1 MRAAAE
7 NGKPSD
13 AILRDAAHH
22 TGVMTSGISCD
33 WRAPFPEANPFPGP
47 ASTLEVSTRPPI
59 ISENP
64 NMNTQKRSVIAS
76 FCLAVALLFPVALFA
91 QGATKKI
98 SVGLVLINLQAKFFN
113 DINAGAQDAAKKAGV
128 TLQVIDGN
136 NDPSAQVNAVET
148 LTQQKV
154 DGIIMVAI
162 DVKGILPALQD
173 AAKNGVKVVAVD
185 AKVEDPSVKAFI
197 GVDNAK
203 AGADFGD
210 FVGKY
215 ITENLGGKA
224 KIGIIGALNSFIQ
237 NQRKDSFI
245 EAVKKV
251 PGVSIGNTV
260 DGQNVQ
266 ERALSASENLVTSSP
281 DINVIYATGEPA
293 LIGAIAALEAQG
305 ATKQVKLFG
314 WDLSKQAVKAMDDG
328 FLIGLVQQNPYQEG
342 VEALNALV
350 ELSQGKEV
358 PPFIDVPV
366 EFVTTKNLDKY
377 KPAFK

>member
-1 MRAAAE
+1 
-7 NGKPSD
+7 
-13 AILRDAAHH
+13 
-22 TGVMTSGISCD
+22 
-33 WRAPFPEANPFPGP
+33 
-47 ASTLEVSTRPPI
+47 
-59 ISENP
+59 
-64 NMNTQKRSVIAS
+64 MNTKKVLVIAS
-76 FCLAVALLFPVALFA
+76 LCLAVAMHPLFA
-91 QGATKKI
+91 QGTKKKM

-113 DINAGAQDAAKKAGV
+113 DINAGAVDAAKKAEV
-128 TLQVIDGN
+128 NLQVIDGN
-136 NDPSAQVNAVET
+136 NDPAAQVNAVET

-173 AAKNGVKVVAVD
+173 AAKSGVKVVAVD

-215 ITENLGGKA
+215 ISEKLGGKA

-237 NQRKDSFI
+237 NQRKDNFI
-245 EAVKKV
+245 EAVKKTA
-251 PGVSIGNTV
+251 GVTIGNTV

-266 ERALSASENLVTSSP
+266 ERALAASENLVTSSP

-293 LIGAIAALEAQG
+293 LIGSIAALESQG
-305 ATKQVKLFG
+305 ATKRIKLFG

-328 FLIGLVQQNPYQEG
+328 FLIGVVQQNPYQEG
-342 VEALNALV
+342 VEAIDALV
-350 ELSQGKEV
+350 KLSQGKEV
-358 PPFIDVPV
+358 SSFINVPV
-366 EFVTTKNLDKY
+366 EFVTTENLEKY
-377 KPAFK
+377 RPAFK

>member
-1 MRAAAE
+1 
-7 NGKPSD
+7 
-13 AILRDAAHH
+13 
-22 TGVMTSGISCD
+22 
-33 WRAPFPEANPFPGP
+33 
-47 ASTLEVSTRPPI
+47 
-59 ISENP
+59 
-64 NMNTQKRSVIAS
+64 MNTKKFLAAMLVPVAVAS
-76 FCLAVALLFPVALFA
+76 FSPTGLFA
-91 QGATKKI
+91 QSTQKQLK
-98 SVGLVLINLQAKFFN
+98 VGLVLINLQAKFFN
-113 DINAGAQDAAKKAGV
+113 DIKVGADEASKKKKAGV
-128 TLQVIDGN
+128 SLQVIDGN
-136 NDPSAQVNAVET
+136 NDPTAQVNAVET

-162 DVKGILPALQD
+162 DVKGIVPALQE

-185 AKVEDPSVKAFI
+185 AKVQDPSVKSFI

-251 PGVSIGNTV
+251 PGVTIGNTV

-266 ERALSASENLVTSSP
+266 ERALAASENLVTSSP

-293 LIGAIAALEAQG
+293 LIGAVAALDAQG
-305 ATKQVKLFG
+305 ATKRVKLFR

-328 FLIGLVQQNPYQEG
+328 FLIGVVQQNPYQEG
-342 VEALNALV
+342 VEAINALV
-350 ELSQGKEV
+350 KLSQGTEV
-358 PPFIDVPV
+358 SPFINVPV
-366 EFVTTKNLDKY
+366 EFVTTENIDKF

>member
-1 MRAAAE
+1 
-7 NGKPSD
+7 
-13 AILRDAAHH
+13 
-22 TGVMTSGISCD
+22 
-33 WRAPFPEANPFPGP
+33 
-47 ASTLEVSTRPPI
+47 
-59 ISENP
+59 
-64 NMNTQKRSVIAS
+64 MNTKKALVIAS
-76 FCLAVALLFPVALFA
+76 LCLAVAMHPLFA
-91 QGATKKI
+91 QGTKKKM

-113 DINAGAQDAAKKAGV
+113 DINAGAVDAAKKAEV
-128 TLQVIDGN
+128 NLQVIDGN
-136 NDPSAQVNAVET
+136 NDPAAQVNAVET

-173 AAKNGVKVVAVD
+173 AAKSGVKVVAVD

-215 ITENLGGKA
+215 ISEKLGGKA

-237 NQRKDSFI
+237 NQRKDNFI
-245 EAVKKV
+245 EAVKKTA
-251 PGVSIGNTV
+251 GVTIGNTV

-266 ERALSASENLVTSSP
+266 ERALAASENLVTSSP

-293 LIGAIAALEAQG
+293 LIGAIAALESQG
-305 ATKQVKLFG
+305 ATKRIKLFG

-328 FLIGLVQQNPYQEG
+328 FLIGVVQQNPYQEG
-342 VEALNALV
+342 VEAIDALV
-350 ELSQGKEV
+350 KLSQGKEV
-358 PPFIDVPV
+358 SSFINVPV
-366 EFVTTKNLDKY
+366 EFVTTENLEKY
-377 KPAFK
+377 RPAFK

>member
-1 MRAAAE
+1 MKTKMRSAMVGLCVLA
-7 NGKPSD
+7 
-13 AILRDAAHH
+13 
-22 TGVMTSGISCD
+22 
-33 WRAPFPEANPFPGP
+33 
-47 ASTLEVSTRPPI
+47 TLL
-59 ISENP
+59 
-64 NMNTQKRSVIAS
+64 
-76 FCLAVALLFPVALFA
+76 CPVALFA
-91 QGATKKI
+91 QGAQKKL

-113 DINAGAQDAAKKAGV
+113 DINAGAADAAQKAGV
-128 TLQVIDGN
+128 NLQVIDGN
-136 NDPSAQVNAVET
+136 NDPTAQVNAVET

-173 AAKNGVKVVAVD
+173 AAKSGVKVVAVD

-215 ITENLGGKA
+215 VSEKLGGKA

-237 NQRKDSFI
+237 NQRKDNFVT
-245 EAVKKV
+245 AVQKV
-251 PGVSIGNTV
+251 PGVTIGNTV

-266 ERALSASENLVTSSP
+266 ERALAASENLVTSSP

-293 LIGAIAALEAQG
+293 LIGAVAALEAQG
-305 ATKQVKLFG
+305 ATKRVKLFG

-328 FLIGLVQQNPYQEG
+328 FLVGVVQQNPYQEG
-342 VEALNALV
+342 VEAINALV
-350 ELSQGKEV
+350 KLSQGTEV
-358 PPFIDVPV
+358 SPFIDVPV
-366 EFVTTKNLDKY
+366 EFVTTKNLEKY
-377 KPAFK
+377 KPAFQ

>member
-1 MRAAAE
+1 M
-7 NGKPSD
+7 
-13 AILRDAAHH
+13 
-22 TGVMTSGISCD
+22 
-33 WRAPFPEANPFPGP
+33 NPKKV
-47 ASTLEVSTRPPI
+47 L
-59 ISENP
+59 
-64 NMNTQKRSVIAS
+64 VIAS
-76 FCLAVALLFPVALFA
+76 LCLAVAMHPLFA
-91 QGATKKI
+91 QGTKKKM

-113 DINAGAQDAAKKAGV
+113 DINAGAVDAAKKAEV
-128 TLQVIDGN
+128 NLQVIDGN
-136 NDPSAQVNAVET
+136 NDPAAQVNAVET

-173 AAKNGVKVVAVD
+173 AAKSGVKVVAVD

-215 ITENLGGKA
+215 ISEKLGGKA

-237 NQRKDSFI
+237 NQRKDNFI
-245 EAVKKV
+245 EAVKKTA
-251 PGVSIGNTV
+251 GVTIGNTV

-266 ERALSASENLVTSSP
+266 ERALAASENLVTSSP

-293 LIGAIAALEAQG
+293 LIGAIAALESQG
-305 ATKQVKLFG
+305 ATKRIKLFG

-328 FLIGLVQQNPYQEG
+328 FLIGVVQQNPYQEG
-342 VEALNALV
+342 VEAIDALV
-350 ELSQGKEV
+350 KLSQGKEL
-358 PPFIDVPV
+358 PSFINVPV
-366 EFVTTKNLDKY
+366 EFVTTENIEKY
-377 KPAFK
+377 RPAFK

>member
-1 MRAAAE
+1 
-7 NGKPSD
+7 
-13 AILRDAAHH
+13 
-22 TGVMTSGISCD
+22 
-33 WRAPFPEANPFPGP
+33 
-47 ASTLEVSTRPPI
+47 
-59 ISENP
+59 
-64 NMNTQKRSVIAS
+64 MNTQKRLVIAS
-76 FCLAVALLFPVALFA
+76 LCLAVALLCPVALFA
-91 QGATKKI
+91 QGTPKKM

-113 DINAGAQDAAKKAGV
+113 DINAGAQDAAKMAGV
-128 TLQVIDGN
+128 NLQVIDGN

-162 DVKGILPALQD
+162 DVKGIVPALQD
-173 AAKNGVKVVAVD
+173 AAKNGVNVVAVD

-215 ITENLGGKA
+215 ISDSLGGKA

-251 PGVSIGNTV
+251 PGVTIGNTV

-266 ERALSASENLVTSSP
+266 ERALAASENLVTSSP

-293 LIGAIAALEAQG
+293 LIGAVAALEAQG
-305 ATKQVKLFG
+305 ATKRVKLFG

-328 FLIGLVQQNPYQEG
+328 FLVGLVQQNPYQEG
-342 VEALNALV
+342 VEAINALV
-350 ELSQGKEV
+350 KLSQGKGV

-366 EFVTTKNLDKY
+366 EFVTAKNLEKY
-377 KPAFK
+377 KASFK